1 VAVVMVAVTVVA
13 AAVVIAA
20 VTKVAKAVAVGK
32 VAVGRAARA
41 SADPNAQPVAPE
53 AGSISIRL
61 FCVRRSGGQR
71 K

>member
-1 VAVVMVAVTVVA
+1 VAVVMVAVTVV